1 MLVDANTVL
10 CQFKARSAANGE
22 TVILQGFFISRVEK
36 RYNSLGLVVL
46 EPSAESFMALNPP
59 RRITEQ
65 QHYWSLTA
73 IERHQQR
80 RAADHSSPVK
90 PPPIPSSC

>member
-1 MLVDANTVL
+1 VLVDGKTVL

-46 EPSAESFMALNPP
+46 ESTLADPSITPP

-80 RAADHSSPVK
+80 TAADHSSPVK
-90 PPPIPSSC
+90 PPPITSSC